1 MKPKY
6 WNKGKI
12 YLSNKDKVLKKLIQ
26 TYRNEYLN
34 LNSNYFHSL
43 INSII
48 GQQIS
53 VSAADSM
60 KTKFF
65 KLKRSITPQTVS
77 KLSTTDLRK
86 CGLSRQKILYIRNI
100 SKFFLQNFIV
110 ADNSNENIEKNI
122 PEKGPL
128 NFIVGSLTSFLL
140 FIFFYFLSNKIAIY
154 FSVHKPSNSSEI
166 VQNISSSINT
176 LIIGLSFLLTFSFA
190 FIGIGL
196 FIVFIRSFFLK
207 KN

>member
-6 WNKGKI
+6 WNKGMI

-65 KLKRSITPQTVS
+65 KLKRNITPQTVS
-77 KLSTTDLRK
+77 KLRTSDLRK

-100 SKFFLQNFIV
+100 SKFFLQNKKFI
-110 ADNSNENIEKNI
+110 KNI
-122 PEKGPL
+122 
-128 NFIVGSLTSFLL
+128 
-140 FIFFYFLSNKIAIY
+140 NK
-154 FSVHKPSNSSEI
+154 SSEEEI
-166 VQNISSSINT
+166 YNNLIEIKGVGNWTIHMFLMFSYGSSNIFPT
-176 LIIGLSFLLTFSFA
+176 GDLG
-190 FIGIGL
+190 
-196 FIVFIRSFFLK
+196 FLK
-207 KN
+207 AISKLYKVQLPISERKLKLLYKKWSPYSSQATWYLWRSLDPIPVNY